1 MLIMGKRK
9 RTDDRLDTDP
19 SLSSSSPAESMPCS
33 SGVELS
39 SRKKSSHFVDSNE
52 MKPFTSSMEMDTSS
66 NHSSP
71 LHLRQNLGRSM
82 FLKRSRN
89 WYGHQNS
96 WRNSGAHMSATTS
109 HGKTPPSWEER
120 LNFKLASRYNSD
132 NWQYADYRDRAFNRP
147 ERIRSDSATL
157 DSASLETAKLQC
169 GVCQKL
175 LRRKPYL
182 LSGSHS
188 SSENSVVAVLVCGH
202 VYHADCLEQKTALED
217 KSDPLCPICLNLLSP
232 ADAFKGGGGQ

>member
-1 MLIMGKRK
+1 MIVLLYVRQKLLTKIFWFA
-9 RTDDRLDTDP
+9 
-19 SLSSSSPAESMPCS
+19 AESMPCS

-39 SRKKSSHFVDSNE
+39 SRKVSCLLAPFILGLFLQFFSSCLIIVRILFSLTLCTFQALTYWNPRQKSSHFVDSNE

-82 FLKRSRN
+82 FLKRSRH

-132 NWQYADYRDRAFNRP
+132 NWQY
-147 ERIRSDSATL
+147 
-157 DSASLETAKLQC
+157 
-169 GVCQKL
+169 
-175 LRRKPYL
+175 
-182 LSGSHS
+182 SG
-188 SSENSVVAVLVCGH
+188 
-202 VYHADCLEQKTALED
+202 
-217 KSDPLCPICLNLLSP
+217 
-232 ADAFKGGGGQ
+232 